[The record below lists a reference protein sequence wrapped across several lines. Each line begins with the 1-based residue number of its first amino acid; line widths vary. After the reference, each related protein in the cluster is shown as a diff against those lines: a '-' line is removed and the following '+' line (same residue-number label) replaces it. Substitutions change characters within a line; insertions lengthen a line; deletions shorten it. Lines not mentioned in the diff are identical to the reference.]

1 MSLLL
6 LDKISVFILVFIDLS
21 SHKVEERHMKAEERL
36 VSLLKLDCVLPL
48 DLVVSSHEEGL
59 EGLASKLVL
68 LLLLELWFDHI
79 LLGLGL
85 LRRIH
90 VLDVLCLNCKQA
102 RIGLVPEALHRHSVL
117 SHFHLHEVV
126 HIDIVDV
133 EFGVR
138 DAN

>member
-6 LDKISVFILVFIDLS
+6 LDNSVFILVFIDLS

-68 LLLLELWFDHI
+68 LLLELWFDRI

-90 VLDVLCLNCKQA
+90 VLNVLCLNCKQA
-102 RIGLVPEALHRHSVL
+102 RIGLVPEALYRYSVL
-117 SHFHLHEVV
+117 SHFHLHKVV